1 MKMKIVLASNSPRR
15 KELLSEIVDEFEV
28 IPSNFD
34 ESSVKENEKKPEK
47 LVELL
52 SKSKGDEVY
61 SRIEL
66 KEDFIIISSDTMIFL
81 DGKFLG
87 KPKDKEDAFR
97 MLKSLENNKHTVYT
111 GLYVLVKKGSTV
123 KRILTHSKTDVYFRK
138 LTDEEILNYI
148 NTENVLDKAGSYAIQ
163 GKARDFVEKIEG
175 NIETVIGLD
184 IEKLRGILGTVL
196 NSPLEEGEF

>member
-163 GKARDFVEKIEG
+163 GKTRDFVEKIEG

-184 IEKLRGILGTVL
+184 IEKLRGILENL
-196 NSPLEEGEF
+196 L